1 MSRELSKKNKYY
13 IPLYRRKEL
22 EYYCRQY
29 DDYIFWLRSC
39 QNLMPTSR
47 SYIDLTI
54 DYGRPKPDLSD
65 VVLAGMHKRA
75 KIHHRV
81 ENIET
86 GLERI
91 RCLHNLDIREQ
102 ILHGV
107 PSDGSSEMRTAIQRF
122 YWYLDQQESY
132 L

>member
-1 MSRELSKKNKYY
+1 MSREMSKKNPYY
-13 IPLYRRKEL
+13 IPPFRRKEL

-29 DDYIFWLRSC
+29 DDYIFWLRTC
-39 QNLMPTSR
+39 QNLTPSST

-65 VVLAGMHKRA
+65 IILAGMRKRSVIHK
-75 KIHHRV
+75 RV

-91 RCLHNLDIREQ
+91 NCLHNLDIREQ
-102 ILHGV
+102 ILHGA
-107 PSDGSSEMRTAIQRF
+107 PSDGTRRMCKAIQRF